1 MASSTA
7 RSPRHA
13 TPAATSYRRG
23 VVMVAAASSIA
34 PIVGLV
40 ASPLLSHHLGVS
52 GRGALAAALAPTL
65 MLIEVVHLGMPDAVA
80 YFVAKYPAFRRKA
93 VLLAA
98 LMSLPVVV
106 LGVVAVL
113 LASPFL
119 ASGYEGL
126 SSLINLAAL
135 SVLPMVFIGFLRGA
149 AVGAQRWTLTASE
162 RVLNPVL
169 RMVGLVVCAVAGILD
184 LRNALLVMIVAP
196 LIAGMLYLPLLRQ
209 SGRAPIAELDA
220 PSARMLLSFGA
231 RSWVGGLATMLMA
244 RLPELLIAPL
254 SNFDELGLFVVCLTI
269 SGVPFVVVSAIAQVV
284 FGSNAA
290 ERNDDRLLGTSSVSF
305 VMAAGISLVLAATV
319 PWWIEPV
326 FGRGFQ
332 AAVVPTWIGLL
343 SSVVLVPAMIAGSGI
358 MAAGRPGR
366 RSIALLAALV
376 CYTVLLLVMVPSTG
390 AVGAALADLVGNLV
404 VGGYCIRVCQR
415 ELGMSP
421 WRFFIPGRHD
431 LLRLWEAAAALV
443 RRRRP
448 A

>member
-1 MASSTA
+1 
-7 RSPRHA
+7 
-13 TPAATSYRRG
+13 
-23 VVMVAAASSIA
+23 MVAAASSIA

-40 ASPLLSHHLGVS
+40 ASPLLSQNLGVD
-52 GRGALAAALAPTL
+52 GRGALAAALAPSL

-80 YFVAKYPAFRRKA
+80 YFSAKHPSFRRRA
-93 VLLAA
+93 VVLAA

-106 LGVVAVL
+106 LGVVVVML
-113 LASPFL
+113 TSPFL

-126 SSLINLAAL
+126 TTLINLAAL
-135 SVLPMVFIGFLRGA
+135 SVLPIVMIGFLRGA
-149 AVGAQRWTLTASE
+149 AIGAQRWTMTASE

-169 RMVGLVVCAVAGILD
+169 RMVGLVACAVAGVLD
-184 LRNALLVMIVAP
+184 LRNALLVMITAP
-196 LIAGMLYLPLLRQ
+196 LLAGLLYLPLLR
-209 SGRAPIAELDA
+209 APAREAGATLDA
-220 PSARMLLSFGA
+220 PSARMLLSFGT
-231 RSWVGGLATMLMA
+231 RSWIGGIATMLMA

-254 SNFDELGLFVVCLTI
+254 SDFEQLGLFVVCLTI

-305 VMAAGISLVLAATV
+305 VMAVAISLVLAITV
-319 PWWIEPV
+319 PWWIEPI

-366 RSIALLAALV
+366 RSIALLLALA

-390 AVGAALADLVGNLV
+390 ATGAACADLVGNLV

-415 ELGMSP
+415 DLGMSP
-421 WRFFIPGRHD
+421 WRFFIPRRHD
-431 LLRLWEAAAALV
+431 LLRLRDAATTLV
-443 RRRRP
+443 TRRRS